1 MILLIQQEYAK
12 QVAYAS
18 IGLVPDPT
26 TPTNSSTSA
35 PRKEIQCTFRLLNLL
50 FSDAFAEDFGNL
62 GNVAS
67 RQLLDNGTAANDQHF
82 WTRVQTEFV
91 SSETPTVC
99 NLSFTDDPV
108 FANKQHQINPAKVVR
123 HDWKKLRLIWK
134 GLNADYKAALTR
146 YTVSGTHEQ
155 NFFQFC
161 NGKLDTYYLRRKL
174 DEKPQLNDTVA
185 ANLPEQ
191 CALSSEGTSSFV
203 PEEDGGGAVSSSS
216 VKKRKHK
223 GNNKNDIVEA
233 IRLFCDSKRR
243 AEMAVQKM
251 NYMTKEE
258 RRREKKNKMEEWE
271 FLKGNIEHLRSTIAE
286 RMDLSYNS
294 REDED
299 QEVLDGFLKRR
310 RELAKE
316 LGLME

>member
-1 MILLIQQEYAK
+1 
-12 QVAYAS
+12 
-18 IGLVPDPT
+18 
-26 TPTNSSTSA
+26 
-35 PRKEIQCTFRLLNLL
+35 
-50 FSDAFAEDFGNL
+50 
-62 GNVAS
+62 
-67 RQLLDNGTAANDQHF
+67 LDNGTAANDQNF
-82 WTRVQTEFV
+82 WTRVQAELV

-99 NLSFTDDPV
+99 NLAFTDDPV
-108 FANKQHQINPAKVVR
+108 VATKQHQINPAKVVC

-134 GLNADYKAALTR
+134 GFNADYKAALTR

-161 NGKLDTYYLRRKL
+161 NGGKLDTYYLQRKL

-203 PEEDGGGAVSSSS
+203 PEEAGSGVSSSF

-243 AEMAVQKM
+243 ADMAVQKM

-258 RRREKKNKMEEWE
+258 ERCREKKNKMEEWE
-271 FLKGNIEHLRSTIAE
+271 FLKGNIEHLCSTIAE

-294 REDED
+294 RKDED
-299 QEVLDGFLKRR
+299 QEVLDGFLKQHQ
-310 RELAKE
+310 ELAKE
-316 LGLME
+316 LVVGLME